1 MGCAGSAEL
10 RAIGGRDAGAMALFG
25 LGITT
30 KEVKETS
37 CGLLVYLMSVCTVN
51 LRWLVIVQCR

>member
-1 MGCAGSAEL
+1 MGRAGSAEL
-10 RAIGGRDAGAMALFG
+10 RATGGRDAGAMALFG

-30 KEVKETS
+30 REVEETN
-37 CGLLVYLMSVCTVN
+37 CGLLVYSMSVCTVN